1 VKALEFAHAALVVSF
16 DSGRHG
22 MSSITRHPST
32 GTRNKLL
39 TWEIA
44 AVFFILLFGSG
55 LHFAFEL
62 SNYWFP
68 VAPFAAVNESIW
80 EHLKM
85 VFWPG
90 LIFFTVQYAFLKN
103 DACAEQFWTAKAL
116 CLILMPLLIAAGWYG
131 VVAVTGEH
139 YFVVDIALFIGAIIA
154 GQLLSYAVLSGKIV
168 VGPNPRLAF
177 LPIFL
182 LAMAFTIFS
191 FYPPKLSLFEHSSLE
206 NTGQYGILHH
216 DHD

>member
-1 VKALEFAHAALVVSF
+1 
-16 DSGRHG
+16 
-22 MSSITRHPST
+22 
-32 GTRNKLL
+32 
-39 TWEIA
+39 
-44 AVFFILLFGSG
+44 
-55 LHFAFEL
+55 
-62 SNYWFP
+62 
-68 VAPFAAVNESIW
+68 
-80 EHLKM
+80 M

-116 CLILMPLLIAAGWYG
+116 CLVLMPLLIAAGWYG

-154 GQLLSYAVLSGKIV
+154 GQLLSYAFLSGKIV
-168 VGPNPRLAF
+168 VGPKPRLAF

-191 FYPPKLSLFEHSSLE
+191 FYPPKLSLFEHSTLE

-216 DHD
+216 YHD

>member
-1 VKALEFAHAALVVSF
+1 
-16 DSGRHG
+16 
-22 MSSITRHPST
+22 MSSITKHTST
-32 GTRNKLL
+32 GKHNKLL

-62 SNYWFP
+62 SNFWYP

-85 VFWPG
+85 VFWPA
-90 LIFFTVQYAFLKN
+90 LIFFTMQYAFLKN

-116 CLILMPLLIAAGWYG
+116 CLVLMPLLIAGGWYA

-139 YFVVDIALFIGAIIA
+139 YFVVDIALFVGAIIA
-154 GQLLSYAVLSGKIV
+154 GQLLSYAVLSGKISA
-168 VGPNPRLAF
+168 GAKTRLAF
-177 LPIFL
+177 LAIFL
-182 LAMAFTIFS
+182 LALAFVIFS
-191 FYPPKLSLFEHSSLE
+191 FYPPKLSLFEHGTLE
-206 NTGQYGILHH
+206 NTGQYGILQYYH
-216 DHD
+216 D

>member
-1 VKALEFAHAALVVSF
+1 MLLISR
-16 DSGRHG
+16 GHG
-22 MSSITRHPST
+22 MNYINRHTSSST
-32 GTRNKLL
+32 DDKLL
-39 TWEIA
+39 IWEIA

-62 SNYWFP
+62 SNFWYP

-103 DACAEQFWTAKAL
+103 DACADQFWTAKAL
-116 CLILMPLLIAAGWYG
+116 CLVLMPLLIAGGWYA
-131 VVAVTGEH
+131 VVAATGEH
-139 YFVVDIALFIGAIIA
+139 YFVVDIALFIGAIIT
-154 GQLLSYAVLSGKIV
+154 GQLLSYAVLSGKI
-168 VGPNPRLAF
+168 GAGDKTRLAF
-177 LPIFL
+177 LAIFL
-182 LAMAFTIFS
+182 LALAFAIFS
-191 FYPPKLSLFEHSSLE
+191 FYPPKLSLFEHGTLQ

-216 DHD
+216 YHD